1 VLRGI
6 GSERISIARRSLT
19 ALSAAAFLACA
30 GLLPAFSAAPRD
42 VAGARLEPVAF
53 RDLGG
58 WRADDHRAAFTT
70 FLRSCEAIRK
80 GKGEQRWITPS
91 SQGLVGICRRALKH
105 PPKTQAAAR
114 RFFEHN
120 FAAFQV
126 VPSQGNG
133 FLTGYFEPEYRGRL
147 APDAIFSAPLLA
159 RPDDLVTLADGERL
173 PEPHAALTAAR
184 RTASGLEPYPDRAAI
199 EDGALGAKA
208 RPLAYLDPIDAF
220 LAHVQGSV
228 RVRIDD
234 GSIIRLAYAARN
246 GQPYSSLGRMV
257 ALETGLPPAELNTP
271 KLVAWLKANPDAG
284 RRLMRQNR
292 SYIFFRVA
300 DELDPRRGPL
310 GGSSVQLVPGRSL
323 AIDRNLWSYGLPF
336 WIDAEL
342 PRPDESTAK
351 FRKLMIA
358 QDTGSAILGPARG
371 DIFFGSGPA
380 AGDKAG
386 LIRHPGRFVVLLPRE
401 TTRRPG
407 GAGR

>member
-1 VLRGI
+1 MLKRF
-6 GSERISIARRSLT
+6 LL
-19 ALSAAAFLACA
+19 ALSAGGILTFG
-30 GLLPAFSAAPRD
+30 GLLPAFSAPPTE
-42 VAGARLEPVAF
+42 VGGARLEPVPF
-53 RDLGG
+53 ETLGG
-58 WRADDHRAAFTT
+58 WRRDDHRAAFAT
-70 FLRSCEAIRK
+70 FRRSCEAIQK
-80 GKGEQRWITPS
+80 SGDQQRWITPS
-91 SQGLVGICRRALKH
+91 SSALIGICQRGLKH
-105 PPKTQAAAR
+105 PPKTRSAAR
-114 RFFEHN
+114 RFFEQN
-120 FAAFQV
+120 FAAFRIV
-126 VPSQGNG
+126 TPKGSG

-147 APDAIFSAPLLA
+147 Q
-159 RPDDLVTLADGERL
+159 PDDLFSTPLLGRPADLITFADGERL
-173 PEPHAALTAAR
+173 PAPHTALTAAR
-184 RTASGLEPYPDRAAI
+184 RTTSGALEPYPDRAAI
-199 EDGALGAKA
+199 EDGVLGPKA
-208 RPLAYLDPIDAF
+208 QPLVYLDPIDAF

-234 GSIIRLAYAARN
+234 GRIIRLAYAARN
-246 GQPYSSLGRMV
+246 GHPYSSLGRMV

-300 DELDPRRGPL
+300 NELDPKRGPL

-342 PRPDESTAK
+342 PQPDESTK
-351 FRKLMIA
+351 PFQKLMIA

-386 LIRHPGRFVVLLPRE
+386 LIRHPGQFIVLLPRE
-401 TTRRPG
+401 IPRPS
-407 GAGR
+407 GADR